1 MRKFFTL
8 IELLVVIAI
17 IAILASMLLPAL
29 NKARDRAKDINCV
42 SRNKQIGA
50 ASAMYVDDNQGYL
63 VFTPTTAADG
73 GDTLFAN
80 SRKSIPFML
89 QSYMG
94 KTTPAGNNERAD
106 KQWEC
111 PRLLNYG
118 PYTTTFYCGKWFN
131 GYLWHNKAGTA
142 SRKPSSVKDA
152 SRKILLMDTLVT
164 TSAGSNNN
172 EKMFFRPSRD
182 NSRDS
187 SFSPADR
194 DGAHGNNNGALF
206 LDGHAANLMR
216 GDWMD
221 SSNTK
226 LNNTRFNP
234 QEAFQKG
241 AVGAIAN

>member
-1 MRKFFTL
+1 MRQFFTL

-50 ASAMYVDDNQGYL
+50 ASAMYVDDNLGFL
-63 VFTPTTAADG
+63 VYTQTTASDG
-73 GDTLFAN
+73 ADTLFAN

-89 QSYMG
+89 QSYLG
-94 KTTPAGNNERAD
+94 KTTPTGNNERTD

-131 GYLWHNKAGTA
+131 GFLWHNKAGDGG
-142 SRKPSSVKDA
+142 RKPSNAKDT

-164 TSAGSNNN
+164 TSSGSNNN

-187 SFSPADR
+187 SFAAVDR
-194 DGAHGNNNGALF
+194 RGAHVSNNGALF
-206 LDGHAANLMR
+206 LDGHAVNITR
-216 GDWMD
+216 DYWMD
-221 SSNTK
+221 GSNTK
-226 LNNTRFNP
+226 LNNTAFNS
-234 QEAFQKG
+234 QEAYTKG
-241 AVGAIAN
+241 AIGSIAK